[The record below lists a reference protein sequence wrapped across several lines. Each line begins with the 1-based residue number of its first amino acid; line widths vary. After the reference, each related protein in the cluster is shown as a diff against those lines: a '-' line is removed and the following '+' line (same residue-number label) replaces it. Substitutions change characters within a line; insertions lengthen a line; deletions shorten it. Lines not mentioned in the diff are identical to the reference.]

1 MDPFA
6 TTWAELQSSFE
17 PNKESLH
24 PGGNVSTYQDL
35 ENKVVLV
42 TGAGSGIGQAIAVR
56 FAEQGARVAV
66 NDVDSTSASA
76 TVERI
81 VESGGAALG
90 TPGDVSNSSDVNGM
104 FDAIESAMGEVQIL
118 VNNAGLVGPMLHF
131 FEADEAWWRKII
143 DVNLTGHFL
152 CAHRAARPMARA
164 GSGVIINMSSGGATR
179 AHRAFTA
186 YDATKG
192 GIEAFTRALALDL
205 GPYGIRVNALMPG
218 SIDTSGL
225 DSDQRSLRGENI
237 PMGRIGEPADMTGPA
252 LFLASSDSGYV
263 TGDVIKVDGGMLAQQ
278 RSATVDIMPP
288 SDFPDVK
295 DL

>member
-1 MDPFA
+1 
-6 TTWAELQSSFE
+6 
-17 PNKESLH
+17 
-24 PGGNVSTYQDL
+24 VSTYQDL

-42 TGAGSGIGQAIAVR
+42 TGAGSGIGQALAVR

-66 NDVDSTSASA
+66 NDVDPARASSTAQQINDLGGSALA
-76 TVERI
+76 
-81 VESGGAALG
+81 
-90 TPGDVSNSSDVNGM
+90 TPGDVSDSAEV
-104 FDAIESAMGEVQIL
+104 DAIFDVAEAAFGNVQIL

-131 FEADEAWWRKII
+131 FEADETWWRRIV

-152 CAHRAARPMARA
+152 CAHRAARPMARG
-164 GSGVIINMSSGGATR
+164 GSGVIINMSSGGASR

-186 YDATKG
+186 YDAAKG

-225 DSDQRSLRGENI
+225 NPDERTLRGENI

-252 LFLASSDSGYV
+252 LFLASEESGYV
-263 TGDVIKVDGGMLAQQ
+263 TGDIIKVDGGMLAQQ
-278 RSATVDIMPP
+278 RSATVDIKPP
-288 SDFPDVK
+288 GDFPATSDI
-295 DL
+295 

>member
-1 MDPFA
+1 M
-6 TTWAELQSSFE
+6 SS
-17 PNKESLH
+17 
-24 PGGNVSTYQDL
+24 YQDL

-42 TGAGSGIGQAIAVR
+42 TGAGSGIGQAIALR
-56 FAEQGARVAV
+56 FAEQGAQVAV
-66 NDVDSTSASA
+66 NDVEPTAASA
-76 TVERI
+76 TAEQI
-81 VESGGAALG
+81 SQSGGSALP
-90 TPGDVSNSSDVNGM
+90 TPGDVSNSEDVDSI
-104 FDAIESAMGEVQIL
+104 FASTEAAIGHVEIL

-152 CAHRAARPMARA
+152 CAHRAARPMAQA

-225 DSDQRSLRGENI
+225 DADQRTLRGENI
-237 PMGRIGEPADMTGPA
+237 PMGRIGEPHDMTGPA
-252 LFLASSDSGYV
+252 LFLASEASGYI

-278 RSATVDIMPP
+278 RSATVDIKPP
-288 SDFPDVK
+288 SDFPDMD
-295 DL
+295 DLT

>member
-1 MDPFA
+1 
-6 TTWAELQSSFE
+6 
-17 PNKESLH
+17 
-24 PGGNVSTYQDL
+24 VSTYHDL

-42 TGAGSGIGQAIAVR
+42 TGAGSGIGQALAVR
-56 FAEQGARVAV
+56 FAAQGAQVAV
-66 NDVDSTSASA
+66 NDVDPASASSTA
-76 TVERI
+76 QQI
-81 VESGGAALG
+81 DDLGGSALA
-90 TPGDVSNSSDVNGM
+90 TPGDVSDSAEVDAM
-104 FDAIESAMGEVQIL
+104 FDIAESGFGNVQIL
-118 VNNAGLVGPMLHF
+118 VNNAGLVAPMLHF
-131 FEADEAWWRKII
+131 FEADETWWRRIV

-186 YDATKG
+186 YDAAKG

-225 DSDQRSLRGENI
+225 NPDERTLRGENI

-252 LFLASSDSGYV
+252 LFLASEESGYV
-263 TGDVIKVDGGMLAQQ
+263 TGDIIKVDGGMLAQQ
-278 RSATVDIMPP
+278 RSATVDIKPP
-288 SDFPDVK
+288 EDFPATSDI
-295 DL
+295 

>member
-1 MDPFA
+1 M
-6 TTWAELQSSFE
+6 
-17 PNKESLH
+17 
-24 PGGNVSTYQDL
+24 STYQDL
-35 ENKVVLV
+35 KNKVVLV

-56 FAEQGARVAV
+56 FAAQGARVAI
-66 NDVDSTSASA
+66 NDVDPASASA

-81 VESGGAALG
+81 VESGGSALPA
-90 TPGDVSNSSDVNGM
+90 PGDVSSSADVDEM
-104 FDAIESAMGEVQIL
+104 FGSIESAVGDVQIL
-118 VNNAGLVGPMLHF
+118 VNNAGLVAPMLHF
-131 FEADEAWWRKII
+131 FEADEAWWRRIV

-152 CAHRAARPMARA
+152 CAHRAARPMARC

-225 DSDQRSLRGENI
+225 DADQRSLRGENI

-252 LFLASSDSGYV
+252 LFLASEDSSYV

-288 SDFPDVK
+288 SDFPDIK